1 MLRNGVRLSKQI
13 YHRHAETLRAKSIS
27 QSGIERHN
35 DAIQKDTHG
44 KSIFSPSQPSP
55 PPPPP
60 IPDPTKNMI

>member
-35 DAIQKDTHG
+35 NAIQIDTHG
-44 KSIFSPSQPSP
+44 KSIFTPSP
-55 PPPPP
+55 PSPP
-60 IPDPTKNMI
+60 IPDPPKNMQ